1 MKKRLGDW
9 FRESELSEFDKERAK
24 SLHCEHILKI
34 FSLVHWDPFGNSFII
49 LCAIAQ
55 KEAFEG
61 FQREEKYERRL
72 VYNVHPAAHIITC
85 CQHSEHDALGPSP
98 CMTESS
104 KLPFFPSL
112 KSYQHNEHNKTK
124 VKIKTFW
131 KLKSWDKKDDIL
143 KIPNRYRTSVASEGW

>member
-1 MKKRLGDW
+1 M
-9 FRESELSEFDKERAK
+9 
-24 SLHCEHILKI
+24 
-34 FSLVHWDPFGNSFII
+34 
-49 LCAIAQ
+49 CAVAQ

-72 VYNVHPAAHIITC
+72 VYNVHPAVHIITC

-124 VKIKTFW
+124 VKIKHSENSKAEMKKMTF
-131 KLKSWDKKDDIL
+131 
-143 KIPNRYRTSVASEGW
+143 RYRTIVASEGK